1 MRMIIIYNIKLE
13 FKIPLISLSLGAQLF
28 SLAVQLDWQPTNL
41 HFDVVTN
48 LTRRLGS
55 PNPLGLE
62 CTGQIHEL

>member
-1 MRMIIIYNIKLE
+1 MRMIIIYNIKLKIE
-13 FKIPLISLSLGAQLF
+13 IPLISLSLGAQLF
-28 SLAVQLDWQPTNL
+28 SLTVQLDWQPTNL

-62 CTGQIHEL
+62 YKGQIHEL